1 MKIGIFGG
9 SFNPP
14 HNMHKN
20 IALELLEKNYLD
32 KIIYIPT
39 GDNYKKKDLIN
50 FYDRYNMVKLMIKD
64 NDKLLISDIGNN
76 DDYKYTYQ
84 VLDYFKE
91 NNNDIYFICGS
102 DNLTDFINWMNY
114 EYILKNYKLLVIKR
128 NNDNIEEILKIYENY
143 KTNIIL
149 ANIESKV
156 LSSSFIRDNIK
167 NDVKDYL
174 DNDVYEYIKKKSLYK
189 R

>member
-1 MKIGIFGG
+1 M
-9 SFNPP
+9 SFF
-14 HNMHKN
+14 
-20 IALELLEKNYLD
+20 
-32 KIIYIPT
+32 
-39 GDNYKKKDLIN
+39 N

-128 NNDNIEEILKIYENY
+128 NKD
-143 KTNIIL
+143 
-149 ANIESKV
+149 
-156 LSSSFIRDNIK
+156 K
-167 NDVKDYL
+167 NT
-174 DNDVYEYIKKKSLYK
+174 
-189 R
+189 RR